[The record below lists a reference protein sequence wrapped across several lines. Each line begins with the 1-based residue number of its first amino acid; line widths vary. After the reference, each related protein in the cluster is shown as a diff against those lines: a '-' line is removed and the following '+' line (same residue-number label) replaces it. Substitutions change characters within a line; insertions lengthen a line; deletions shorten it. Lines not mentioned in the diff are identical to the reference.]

1 MEIERGQVFN
11 LWDTN
16 GRRHDIINA
25 INIYLHIL
33 QYLFQRYPTE
43 KWAAYPN
50 STLQYH
56 FYKAAINASPE
67 VFQSHQRF
75 DDFEQFL
82 SDKYLSFI
90 NKKLQ
95 LSIDDKKNL
104 DTNIE
109 KRARHY
115 TSNLVKLGFADKERR
130 ISEAGACFI
139 RNSVQ
144 RDDIEKLLPI
154 TDTNLI
160 LLRQLLKLKI
170 YTKPDDNGNRSFYS
184 PCLMALYILLNNDG
198 IDVNDFKNKIQ
209 GLSPYWHNDVS
220 LINSGNINL
229 CDLIM
234 TDINI
239 PEFFVQSAKISEEV
253 FSSYIKNQKSNTVVP
268 IYYTFYSTLYD
279 YVYSPTEAN
288 YIILRDLLLGVENTK
303 IEKAF
308 GLGADIF
315 KIGNKV
321 RPYTHERFKEENA
334 DNALLTDQINAELY
348 KKYCIS
354 KYIDTAKEYSDTTV
368 RMLGATGLFQFSKPL
383 VELSYKELINVIF
396 THYDLTQDIFGV
408 VSQQDYY
415 NQEEDSQSTFYK
427 ETSII
432 EIFNLDSKKVNDI
445 LSDLHILY
453 GKDNDIRSVLKE
465 ANKHKF
471 EQHIEEKYSK
481 ETIVELL
488 KMFSDRKN
496 DSKIQEIVNKEA
508 TVPTIYEFVVAI
520 AWYYISNKT
529 ISVYD
534 SLNLTL
540 NGDFEPVIHAGGG
553 TGDIVVEYPNKVVML
568 EATLMNASAQKRGE
582 WEPVLRHAINLTA
595 ESYPQKV
602 YTLFVAD
609 TLDYNTINIWRA
621 VAAVK
626 LKSSTT
632 GKKTEHVVIM
642 PFTNE
647 HICHFIESNICDD
660 AIITAIDHSYDEIKA
675 NFDETWHEKILATI

>member
-1 MEIERGQVFN
+1 
-11 LWDTN
+11 
-16 GRRHDIINA
+16 
-25 INIYLHIL
+25 
-33 QYLFQRYPTE
+33 
-43 KWAAYPN
+43 
-50 STLQYH
+50 
-56 FYKAAINASPE
+56 
-67 VFQSHQRF
+67 
-75 DDFEQFL
+75 
-82 SDKYLSFI
+82 
-90 NKKLQ
+90 
-95 LSIDDKKNL
+95 
-104 DTNIE
+104 
-109 KRARHY
+109 
-115 TSNLVKLGFADKERR
+115 
-130 ISEAGACFI
+130 
-139 RNSVQ
+139 
-144 RDDIEKLLPI
+144 
-154 TDTNLI
+154 
-160 LLRQLLKLKI
+160 
-170 YTKPDDNGNRSFYS
+170 
-184 PCLMALYILLNNDG
+184 
-198 IDVNDFKNKIQ
+198 
-209 GLSPYWHNDVS
+209 
-220 LINSGNINL
+220 
-229 CDLIM
+229 
-234 TDINI
+234 
-239 PEFFVQSAKISEEV
+239 
-253 FSSYIKNQKSNTVVP
+253 
-268 IYYTFYSTLYD
+268 
-279 YVYSPTEAN
+279 VYSPTEAN

-308 GLGADIF
+308 GLGTDIF
-315 KIGNKV
+315 KIGNKA

-334 DNALLTDQINAELY
+334 GNTLLTDQINAELY

-408 VSQQDYY
+408 MSQQDYY

-432 EIFNLDSKKVNDI
+432 EIFNLDSKVVNDI

-453 GKDNDIRSVLKE
+453 GKDNDIHSVLKE
-465 ANKHKF
+465 ANKHKL
-471 EQHIEEKYSK
+471 EQHIKEKYSK

-488 KMFSDRKN
+488 KMFSDRNN
-496 DSKIQEIVNKEA
+496 DNRIQEFVNKEA
-508 TVPTIYEFVVAI
+508 TVPTIYEFIVAI

-553 TGDIVVEYPNKVVML
+553 AGDIVVEYPDKVVML

-621 VAAVK
+621 VAAVT
-626 LKSSTT
+626 LKSSAT
-632 GKKTEHVVIM
+632 GAKTEHVVIM

-647 HICHFIESNICDD
+647 HLCHFVECNINDN
-660 AIITAIDHSYDEIKA
+660 AIIGAINNSYDQIKS
-675 NFDETWHEKILATI
+675 NFDDTWHNQIIASL